1 MCGPVLGGGCR
12 AARGARLQPAAPWPG
27 AAPRGL
33 RPEGPALQS
42 DAQTALLLS
51 GRGAS
56 VTGLIRLRS
65 QFLSPSPRSQ
75 CKGAVGTAAVLIPG
89 SVV

>member
-1 MCGPVLGGGCR
+1 MCGPVLGGGCW
-12 AARGARLQPAAPWPG
+12 AARGAWLQPGAPWLG

-51 GRGAS
+51 RRGAS
-56 VTGLIRLRS
+56 VTGLIRLHS
-65 QFLSPSPRSQ
+65 HFLSSGNQ
-75 CKGAVGTAAVLIPG
+75 CRGAVGTAVLIPG
-89 SVV
+89 SAV